1 MGRVLLHQLGT
12 RHCAVDE
19 ARPTPPLAS
28 TWDFGDDHLR
38 HEKWLVGRRALCRRC
53 GITVPVEEGAARI
66 SMQCA
71 GAATG
76 RAAAHATGN
85 INYVW
90 ARFLH
95 SKRQLVERGGV
106 LVEAAPPPRWIVD
119 PQRLHE
125 VVLSRAHLGHSTADL
140 EEQSGSYAEG
150 SAPAWL
156 KTPDWMPQHLAQPWE
171 RSENLL
177 LQVHGCRRE
186 EITARRNQH
195 TIAFVGP
202 IAYCVKC
209 ACFSLRRLG
218 SKFKGECT
226 VPAGRAAAAVS
237 YRLRKMRAA
246 RHPITG
252 EPLQV
257 TLHW

>member
-1 MGRVLLHQLGT
+1 MPCAGGAGLQYQWKRVQPESL
-12 RHCAVDE
+12 
-19 ARPTPPLAS
+19 
-28 TWDFGDDHLR
+28 
-38 HEKWLVGRRALCRRC
+38 
-53 GITVPVEEGAARI
+53 
-66 SMQCA
+66 QCA
-71 GAATG
+71 GAAVG

-106 LVEAAPPPRWIVD
+106 LLEAAPPPRWIVD

-171 RSENLL
+171 RNENLL

-237 YRLRKMRAA
+237 NWLGKMRAA

-257 TLHW
+257 TLHR